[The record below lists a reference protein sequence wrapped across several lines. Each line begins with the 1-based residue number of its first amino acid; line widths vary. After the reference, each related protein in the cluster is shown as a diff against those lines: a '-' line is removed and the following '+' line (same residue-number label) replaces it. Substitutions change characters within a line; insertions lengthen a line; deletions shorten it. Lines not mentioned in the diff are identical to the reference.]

1 MHPVRVIFHASSL
14 LTLTLFKIWPTGY
27 ELDPT
32 GHDCKDLLVRSTSPL
47 MMVRIGEIETSN
59 GRTHILLWWLV
70 TYYHINHAFQ
80 YVIYGS
86 GNTMYWNSSQMSV
99 TACEILSSRNVFFN
113 RGQYICGTF
122 FGLNVVFYGTEHC
135 RDALFNAQKT
145 QLRPPRLL
153 KT

>member
-1 MHPVRVIFHASSL
+1 MFFLDMHPVRVIFHASSPL
-14 LTLTLFKIWPTGY
+14 TGY

-32 GHDCKDLLVRSTSPL
+32 GHDCKDSLVKDLTTD
-47 MMVRIGEIETSN
+47 VRIGEIETSN

-70 TYYHINHAFQ
+70 TYYHINHPFQ

-86 GNTMYWNSSQMSV
+86 GNIIYRNSSQMSV

-145 QLRPPRLL
+145 QSRPPRLL